1 LTVNSYRLEKKKSVK
16 AGAFALLAGVALLLG
31 TATTASAQEDNTGT
45 NPINFTYD
53 ARFYTEMSDLSVLNG
68 SSVSNTFEFRAP
80 LGRTLANLA
89 PERLGLF
96 GDLGSK
102 YALRVKF
109 RHKSLNVDHEE
120 GAFGNASVSGIG
132 DLDVRFLAVPFVNQ
146 KYAVAAGVEG
156 YFPTATNDALGT
168 GRVALV
174 PQVFL
179 GFFGVLGGRSM
190 FVPGY
195 LYVADVG
202 GDDDRAK
209 VNQHKI
215 DVYFVWIL
223 ANLKNWLIINP
234 QANFDRGKDLEGNAA
249 HKNIFLVDAE
259 FGFMIPP
266 VPGASTYLRPGV
278 GFGDDKPFDWTFEW
292 GLKFIWR

>member
-1 LTVNSYRLEKKKSVK
+1 MVISSKFGRFVLLL
-16 AGAFALLAGVALLLG
+16 FLLALTSPAAVL
-31 TATTASAQEDNTGT
+31 AQEDNTGT

-53 ARFYTEMSDLSVLNG
+53 ARFYTELSDLDFANASMLT
-68 SSVSNTFEFRAP
+68 NTFEFRAP
-80 LGRTLANLA
+80 LGRTLANLGVR
-89 PERLGLF
+89 EGFF

-102 YALRVKF
+102 YALRLKF
-109 RHKSLNVDHEE
+109 RHKSLNMDAAD
-120 GAFGNASVSGIG
+120 GNAFGNASVSGIG

-146 KYAVAAGVEG
+146 KYAIATGVEA

-174 PQVFL
+174 PQIFF

-202 GDDDRAK
+202 GDDGRTQLS
-209 VNQHKI
+209 QHKI

-223 ANLKNWLIINP
+223 ANMKNWLIINP
-234 QANFDRGKDLEGNAA
+234 QANFDTGNDQ
-249 HKNIFLVDAE
+249 NIFLVDAE

-278 GFGDDKPFDWTFEW
+278 GFGDDKPFDWTFEF

>member
-1 LTVNSYRLEKKKSVK
+1 MKIPSFTGKFLLT
-16 AGAFALLAGVALLLG
+16 ALLFLLFAPVAVL
-31 TATTASAQEDNTGT
+31 AQDDNTGT

-53 ARFYTEMSDLSVLNG
+53 ARFYMEMSDLASLNG
-68 SSVSNTFEFRAP
+68 SALTNTFEFRAP

-89 PERLGLF
+89 PESLGMF
-96 GDLGSK
+96 SDLGSK
-102 YALRVKF
+102 YALRIKA
-109 RHKSLNVDHEE
+109 RTKSLSLDDTE
-120 GAFGNASVSGIG
+120 GSAFESSSVSGIG
-132 DLDVRFLAVPFVNQ
+132 DMDVRFLAIPFVNQ

-168 GRVALV
+168 GRVAVV

-195 LYVADVG
+195 LYVLDAG
-202 GDDDRAK
+202 GDDDRVK
-209 VNQHKI
+209 VNQHKLDI
-215 DVYFVWIL
+215 YFVWIL
-223 ANLKNWLIINP
+223 ADLKNWLIINP
-234 QANFDRGKDLEGNAA
+234 QMNFDRGKDLEGNAA
-249 HKNIFLVDAE
+249 HKNIYLVDAE

-278 GFGDDKPFDWTFEW
+278 GFGDDKPFDWTFEF